1 MTGPASEYDQR
12 AWGQGYA
19 TGSADRAAT
28 EAKLSAALATID
40 NLRTG
45 LAEQTRLAVA
55 WKAVAVELRKKLEER
70 L

>member
-1 MTGPASEYDQR
+1 MRGEDA
-12 AWGQGYA
+12 YA
-19 TGSADRAAT
+19 ACQPGVLCHRAAT
-28 EAKLSAALATID
+28 EAKLSDALATID